1 MGQGATD
8 EADRDGAARFDNDEE
23 TAKATM
29 AEQGAIMADLGF
41 YSLWAERS
49 TLGAMVRCGFR
60 VEVRHRSDTVVR
72 LRAISHHTWSASDS
86 TWMAIIRGSLAR
98 LRE

>member
-49 TLGAMVRCGFR
+49 TLGAMVRCGFASNSAVAR
-60 VEVRHRSDTVVR
+60 NS
-72 LRAISHHTWSASDS
+72 WSVS
-86 TWMAIIRGSLAR
+86 AR
-98 LRE
+98 